1 MDGKDGKRE
10 TLTYIVIAFFVII
23 VIIFAVIFSNNELEL
38 AYIHHNF
45 LGENWHEDI
54 AERETGSH
62 LFGLEKFG
70 SLTYKINDKYPAS
83 LTVTTI
89 KTLVMMKENEL
100 REKTAETIHQAL
112 EGKIV
117 INKDTEVIGERVLKN
132 GHKTMYFVY
141 DGDDTSSDD
150 LGPDGHRA
158 PQRAPDY
165 DGRFP
170 IHIDSICSTY
180 GDVLS
185 AHLDADFLNLQFRVE
200 VSCLPFL
207 QNQSMKVG
215 NTRLRSFCPFLGNPP

>member
-117 INKDTEVIGERVLKN
+117 LNKDTEVIGERVLKN

-141 DGDDTSSDD
+141 DGNDTSKNPSEKIKII
-150 LGPDGHRA
+150 GEVWNCGTPGT
-158 PQRAPDY
+158 
-165 DGRFP
+165 
-170 IHIDSICSTY
+170 SIISIGVAQVTNNAY
-180 GDVLS
+180 GDSNINFSSWRKIVM
-185 AHLDADFLNLQFRVE
+185 DEIGTFGVGDFQGEDGLIYNVI
-200 VSCLPFL
+200 CHAID
-207 QNQSMKVG
+207 
-215 NTRLRSFCPFLGNPP
+215 